1 MSSISRFSRADSLL
15 LSVHSRRPWACRQ
28 YTKEV
33 FLLWGCI
40 DGVCSCAALRL
51 EEGFLPHLERKA
63 LNLPMVETGGLNASR
78 ADVIRLP
85 T

>member
-15 LSVHSRRPWACRQ
+15 LSVHWRRPWACRQ

-33 FLLWGCI
+33 FLLLGCI

-51 EEGFLPHLERKA
+51 EEGFLPRLRRKA
-63 LNLPMVETGGLNASR
+63 LNLPMVETGGLRASR